1 MSAVSPWRFYGGP
14 VLTLDGKGRLTVP
27 SKWRDQINEK
37 AAGQL
42 VICKNPAGCLGLYP
56 PTVFQQLADVLTT
69 LTGPDAAE
77 WRRLYLGS
85 QAELEIDS
93 GSRILIPPELRRWA
107 GFKERDKD
115 KDKEEGPGGQVVF
128 MGVGAQFELWDPE
141 RSESREAQ
149 LIAKGLPEALRD
161 LVLQ

>member
-1 MSAVSPWRFYGGP
+1 M
-14 VLTLDGKGRLTVP
+14 LTLDGKGRLTVP

-42 VICKNPAGCLGLYP
+42 VLCKDPAGCLGLYP
-56 PTVFQQLADVLTT
+56 PSVFAQLADVLVA

-85 QAELEIDS
+85 QNELEIDS
-93 GSRILIPPELRRWA
+93 ASRVLIPPELRRWA
-107 GFKERDKD
+107 GFDEQGK
-115 KDKEEGPGGQVVF
+115 VVF
-128 MGVGAQFELWDPE
+128 MGVGAHFELWDPARGE
-141 RSESREAQ
+141 ARESQ
-149 LIAKGLPEALRD
+149 VIAKGKPEALRD